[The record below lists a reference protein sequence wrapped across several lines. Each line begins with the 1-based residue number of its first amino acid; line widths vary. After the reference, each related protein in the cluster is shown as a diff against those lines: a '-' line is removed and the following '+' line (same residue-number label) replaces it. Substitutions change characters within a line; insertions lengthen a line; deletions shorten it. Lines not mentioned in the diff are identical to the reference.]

1 MWTSRATWPRAS
13 RSNSQG
19 EGRGASVNLSA
30 YLERIAYDGPR
41 AASHDALARV
51 AYRHALSIPFENLD
65 PLLGIRPSLDPE
77 AVAEKLVTR
86 RRGGWCFEH
95 NLLLGN
101 ALREM
106 GFEVCDLA
114 GRVVWRREPD
124 AVAARTHRVLQV
136 RCDGRD
142 WLVDAGFGGQTLTGV
157 LELDRD
163 AEQVTP
169 HGPFRLRRLGGER
182 LLETRVREEWLPMYR
197 FDLQPQLPV
206 DFEAAN
212 FQLAHDPGSH
222 FVNELI
228 AALPTPEGRNTLR
241 NGELAWNDMQGSSR
255 RRQLGSAAEAM
266 TALRD
271 VFGIELASP

>member
-1 MWTSRATWPRAS
+1 
-13 RSNSQG
+13 
-19 EGRGASVNLSA
+19 VNLSA
-30 YLERIAYDGPR
+30 YFKRIAYDGPR
-41 AASHDALARV
+41 VASRDAVARI

-65 PLLGIRPSLDPE
+65 PLLGIRVSLDPE

-106 GFEVCDLA
+106 GFEVRDLA
-114 GRVVWRREPD
+114 GRVVWRREPG
-124 AVAARTHRVLQV
+124 ALAARTHRVLQV

-157 LELDRD
+157 LELDSEE
-163 AEQVTP
+163 EQGTP
-169 HGPFRLRRLGGER
+169 HGPFRLRRLGGEQ
-182 LLETRVREEWLPMYR
+182 LLEARIRDEWLPMYR
-197 FDLQPQLPV
+197 FDRHPQQPV

-228 AALPTPEGRNTLR
+228 AALPTPDGRNTLR
-241 NGELAWNDMQGSSR
+241 NGELAWNDLQGNSE
-255 RRQLGSAAEAM
+255 RRQLESARAAM

-271 VFGIELASP
+271 VFGIELAGLDGLEQRLSRMPFIV